1 MLIARK
7 IGILGLEIVCIH
19 ELNYFSMKLSKKLG
33 MDSNFSYLIP
43 RAKGTIDNQRRT
55 R

>member
-1 MLIARK
+1 MLITRK
-7 IGILGLEIVCIH
+7 TGIFVLEIVGIH

-33 MDSNFSYLIP
+33 MDSNFSYLIS